1 MVVLKVYDIKSVIE
15 KGGKTY
21 FNDVGRVFINKNK
34 EGKITRTMNM
44 NIAPEVNFVLIE
56 RKKKEQK
63 QEVETIEGF

>member
-1 MVVLKVYDIKSVIE
+1 MVTLKVYDIKSVCN
-15 KGGKTY
+15 KGDKTY

-44 NIAPEVNFVLIE
+44 NIAPEVNFILIE
-56 RKKKEQK
+56 RKKKEVK